1 MEKLKVLFVG
11 ESWFFTKVE
20 SKGFDQFSSSGYET
34 EIGRV
39 REYMKDFA
47 EITHIP
53 AHLVPFEFPNT
64 LEGLQQYDAVI
75 ISDVGANTF
84 YLHHDTFYAGKA
96 TPNLPELIRA
106 VRRRGRRTGHD
117 GRLSDLHGDRGKGP
131 VAQYAGRAGAAVTML
146 PCDDRREHPEGIHAV
161 LCARDDAIT
170 HGLPQELPALFGYNA
185 LTAKAQAKVLIHY
198 ESDPILTVW
207 EYGKGRSFAWAS
219 DCAPHWMPEEF
230 CQSDCNRTLWSN
242 VLRWAAKQ
250 I

>member
-75 ISDVGANTF
+75 ISDVVANTF

-96 TPNLPELIRA
+96 TPNLPELIRQYVA
-106 VRRRGRRTGHD
+106 EGGALGMMGGYLTFMGIEA
-117 GRLSDLHGDRGKGP
+117 KGQWRNTP
-131 VAQYAGRAGAAVTML
+131 VEQALPVTML

>member
-106 VRRRGRRTGHD
+106 VRRRGRAH
-117 GRLSDLHGDRGKGP
+117 
-131 VAQYAGRAGAAVTML
+131 
-146 PCDDRREHPEGIHAV
+146 
-161 LCARDDAIT
+161 
-170 HGLPQELPALFGYNA
+170 
-185 LTAKAQAKVLIHY
+185 
-198 ESDPILTVW
+198 
-207 EYGKGRSFAWAS
+207 WA
-219 DCAPHWMPEEF
+219 
-230 CQSDCNRTLWSN
+230 
-242 VLRWAAKQ
+242 
-250 I
+250 